1 MRRRILSKFIT
12 AVMPI
17 LLVGVPSM
25 ASAQAW
31 PSKPIRWIVPFAPG
45 SAADTTSRFLAVR
58 LGDRLAQPVVVENR
72 PGAGA
77 SIGVNALKTSPA
89 DGYTIGNL
97 VSANA
102 AQPWLTRDVPFDIRS
117 DFTPIALMYSGPMVM
132 SVAASADLS
141 AVDQLL
147 VRARQSPGKLT
158 VGSIGIGTATHLAA
172 ELLRQSAGIDI
183 TIVPF
188 KSAPDLH
195 RAVAAGEITASID
208 TYASPK
214 PLIDAG
220 RLRVLAVTSA
230 GRLSLLPQVPP
241 IGEAIPGFDIE
252 SWTGLGAP
260 KGIPKAALERL
271 TRELDVIMKSPEWLA
286 LLANNGVAP
295 GVGSPESFGERIK
308 RDYEKF
314 GRIAQGAGLKPQ

>member
-147 VRARQSPGKLT
+147 VRARQAPGKLT

>member
-1 MRRRILSKFIT
+1 MRRRILSKLIT